1 MMHFT
6 RREFL
11 IGTLSSLAFSGW
23 SPPSLGNERTG
34 NIIVIL
40 LEGGMDGL
48 AAVPPIGDNDL
59 FRQRESL
66 VTKSPLYIN
75 DFFGLH
81 PSLHSFSELMDQG
94 QAAIVH
100 ATNIPYTKRSHFE
113 GQNVMET
120 GNLKPFSDKT
130 GWLGRALDEAGLS
143 GKALSLNLPLLMRG
157 NKEIDTFFPANLK
170 FSSNPDPRISKLLSQ
185 TRAGLLSDSF
195 TKLSAKYSNSI
206 SMHSRDPKSLAIH
219 AGTEINKL
227 DGPKAA
233 VLRVKRFDTHA
244 NQGAEIGQHFK
255 QLELLNSLFKS
266 LKVSLGNAWSKTIIV
281 TLTEFGRTVRANGS
295 EGTDHGYAS
304 AGFLAGGLLSGTKML
319 SDWPGLKNSDLYEE
333 RDLMATIDYRSV
345 LSGCIES
352 AFGLSHDLIANKVFY
367 EPNLPRIS
375 KSIFRL
381 L

>member
-94 QAAIVH
+94 QAAVVH

-120 GNLKPFSDKT
+120 GNL
-130 GWLGRALDEAGLS
+130 
-143 GKALSLNLPLLMRG
+143 NL
-157 NKEIDTFFPANLK
+157 F
-170 FSSNPDPRISKLLSQ
+170 Q
-185 TRAGLLSDSF
+185 T
-195 TKLSAKYSNSI
+195 KQ
-206 SMHSRDPKSLAIH
+206 
-219 AGTEINKL
+219 
-227 DGPKAA
+227 DG
-233 VLRVKRFDTHA
+233 
-244 NQGAEIGQHFK
+244 
-255 QLELLNSLFKS
+255 
-266 LKVSLGNAWSKTIIV
+266 
-281 TLTEFGRTVRANGS
+281 
-295 EGTDHGYAS
+295 
-304 AGFLAGGLLSGTKML
+304 
-319 SDWPGLKNSDLYEE
+319 
-333 RDLMATIDYRSV
+333 
-345 LSGCIES
+345 
-352 AFGLSHDLIANKVFY
+352 
-367 EPNLPRIS
+367 
-375 KSIFRL
+375 
-381 L
+381 